1 MTLLQIRQDILDRI
15 GPGSGLSSST
25 LNTWINSGQ
34 NEFCNAFEFYWL
46 EKSAADTTVAS
57 QANYTIPADCR
68 KLLRVYVGSTEY
80 TYVPFS
86 LKENVSTSDAIGAY
100 YTFNASIYLIPT
112 PTVAGTTITF
122 YYYKDPT
129 DMSSD
134 SDTPTIPSRF
144 HEALVYYGLARAY
157 ARDENQTQ
165 AEYAE
170 RKFNEIL
177 GLAVK
182 DGQDRQKSPRRRM
195 VSVEEYSSSRQ
206 LSNIYNKDWDS

>member
-1 MTLLQIRQDILDRI
+1 
-15 GPGSGLSSST
+15 
-25 LNTWINSGQ
+25 
-34 NEFCNAFEFYWL
+34 
-46 EKSAADTTVAS
+46 
-57 QANYTIPADCR
+57 
-68 KLLRVYVGSTEY
+68 
-80 TYVPFS
+80 VPFS